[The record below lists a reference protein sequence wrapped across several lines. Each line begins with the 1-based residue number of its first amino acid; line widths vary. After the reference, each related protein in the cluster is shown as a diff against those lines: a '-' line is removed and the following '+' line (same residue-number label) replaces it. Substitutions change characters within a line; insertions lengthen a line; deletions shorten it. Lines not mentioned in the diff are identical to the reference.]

1 MTEIFEKINILGIRP
16 RTLRRRCNRASPS
29 RHPPPSRRPIA
40 RHKRR
45 VSFNPVATILGEKM
59 VETKTH
65 DGINTQNYWFD
76 RLIEGFFVCGENKL
90 FPDISDVN
98 SLRAFLKPC
107 PNEIIPKLRVQV
119 IDLIRR
125 VSFEGKAMI
134 LPKGGGNAGKVDNS
148 HIPTLQWLLAN
159 FPQKIATTVMDKKNQ
174 ARVEAA
180 SS

>member
-1 MTEIFEKINILGIRP
+1 MTEIFENIDILRIRP
-16 RTLRRRCNRASPS
+16 RTLRHRCSRTSPS
-29 RHPPPSRRPIA
+29 RHPPPSRRQCPL
-40 RHKRR
+40 HKRR
-45 VSFNPVATILGEKM
+45 VSFNPVATILGEKKM

-65 DGINTQNYWFD
+65 DGINIQNHWFD

-125 VSFEGKAMI
+125 VSSEGKAML

-159 FPQKIATTVMDKKNQ
+159 FPQKIETT
-174 ARVEAA
+174 
-180 SS
+180 